1 MKLITKYQ
9 LERLYT
15 YTRTDC
21 YALMIGDSPKKNET
35 IRFDETVCFCVTMI
49 KQWLC

>member
-21 YALMIGDSPKKNET
+21 YALMIGDSPKKT
-35 IRFDETVCFCVTMI
+35 KLFASMKLFAFASP
-49 KQWLC
+49 